1 MDNRK
6 IYIISTSGSLGT
18 KTDSLESIIASND
31 IEIHGSKI
39 DIDITSDGI
48 AVLCRDGY
56 FISNDNV
63 RISVADNSTYEIK
76 ESFKKLV
83 VLGQAVDMAKS
94 CSQIL
99 AINPKNI
106 KADAMIK
113 ISLKHADYT
122 HKSFLMIDNP
132 VFALNVCKKYSDINV
147 MTYMSEKPQ
156 DIREF
161 MFQMKI
167 AGFFG
172 FFADAKNISKELC
185 IEAKL
190 AGLFIGSSQTDN
202 ANDMKHLIDSGI
214 NFLITSEPKMALE
227 VMRTD
232 T

>member
-18 KTDSLESIIASND
+18 QPNSLESIIASND
-31 IEIHGSKI
+31 TQIHGSKI
-39 DIDITSDGI
+39 DIDITGDGI

-56 FISNDNV
+56 FVSNENV
-63 RISVADNSTYEIK
+63 KIPVAEHSIYEIK

-106 KADAMIK
+106 RSDAMIK

-122 HKSFLMIDNP
+122 HRSFLMIENP
-132 VFALNVCKKYSDINV
+132 ATALNVCKKYTDINI
-147 MTYMSEKPQ
+147 MTYMSEMPK

-202 ANDMKHLIDSGI
+202 VNDMKHLIDSGV
-214 NFLITSEPKMALE
+214 NFLITNEPKLALE
-227 VMRTD
+227 VMRVD
-232 T
+232 I

>member
-18 KTDSLESIIASND
+18 ATNSLESIIASND
-31 IEIHGSKI
+31 AQIHGCKI
-39 DIDITSDGI
+39 DVDITGDGI

-56 FISNDNV
+56 FTSNDNV
-63 RISVADNSTYEIK
+63 KIPVDEHSTCEIK

-83 VLGQAVDMAKS
+83 VLGQAVDMAKY
-94 CSQIL
+94 CGQIL
-99 AINPKNI
+99 AINPKNVR
-106 KADAMIK
+106 ADAMIK

-122 HKSFLMIDNP
+122 HMSFLMIDNP
-132 VFALNVCKKYSDINV
+132 VTALNVCKKYTDINV
-147 MTYMSEKPQ
+147 MTYMSEMPK

-190 AGLFIGSSQTDN
+190 AGLFIGSVQTDN
-202 ANDMKHLIDSGI
+202 ATDMKHLMDCGV
-214 NFLITSEPKMALE
+214 NFLMTGEPKLALE
-227 VMRTD
+227 VMRVD

>member
-6 IYIISTSGSLGT
+6 IYIISTSGCLGT
-18 KTDSLESIIASND
+18 KPDSLESMIASND
-31 IEIHGSKI
+31 IEIHGCKI
-39 DIDITSDGI
+39 DVDITGDGI

-56 FISNDNV
+56 FISKDNV
-63 RISVADNSTYEIK
+63 KIPVAEHSTDEIK

-83 VLGQAVDMAKS
+83 ALGQAVDIAKY
-94 CSQIL
+94 CGQIL

-106 KADAMIK
+106 KSDAMIK
-113 ISLKHADYT
+113 IALKHADYT
-122 HKSFLMIDNP
+122 HMSFLMIENP
-132 VFALNVCKKYSDINV
+132 ASALNICKKYTDINV
-147 MTYMSEKPQ
+147 MTYMSEEPK

-172 FFADAKNISKELC
+172 FFADAKNISKNLC

-190 AGLFIGSSQTDN
+190 AGLFIGSTETDN

-214 NFLITSEPKMALE
+214 NFLVTNEPKMALE
-227 VMRTD
+227 VMRAD
-232 T
+232 S